1 MSLLEAVRLALAQ
14 IRVQKLKSF
23 FTLAGVTIGVMFL
36 IAVVSIV
43 EGMSRYV
50 ENDFIGRILGANTF
64 TLRRFP
70 WFGNNTTRDQWR
82 EWQKRPR
89 FYQKDV
95 RAIAAVLPNGTRWA
109 VESQENLW
117 ATSSFA
123 RPRQV
128 DAHAVEGDYFTIKKY
143 DLSGGR
149 AFTQQEVE
157 LGAPV
162 VVIGDEVAKFFFPG
176 LNAVGHELRIGGIPY
191 QVIGVIEHQGSLFG
205 ISLDKLVIA
214 PFSSPMHRLT
224 NPRGDI
230 DGLMVQSASEL
241 LMNESMEQVREFLRG
256 FRHLRPVEPDNFAM
270 ETSATAL
277 IQFEKTR
284 SVMTKVGTALP
295 MIGLIVGGMVIMNIM
310 LVAVADRTRYLDR
323 ERPRLEV
330 SVPSRGGGT
339 LVDRCRHAAWTNCR
353 HRFRRLSGTSRR
365 IARSHRSATSGV
377 KAHANHESD
386 CARAR
391 GRLARD
397 RIDAGEQGARVL
409 DDHGRRG
416 RGVRRRRAVVGRTRH
431 QRELRARRRSGGT
444 DLVLHLSAGNRG
456 VSGV

>member
-1 MSLLEAVRLALAQ
+1 MPLFEAVRLALAQ

-70 WFGNNTTRDQWR
+70 WFGNNTTREEWR
-82 EWQKRPR
+82 EWQRRPR

-95 RAIAAVLPNGTRWA
+95 RAITAVLPNGTRWA

-117 ATSSFA
+117 ATSPFA

-128 DAHAVEGDYFTIKKY
+128 DAHAVEGDYFVIKKY
-143 DLSGGR
+143 DLSNGR
-149 AFTQQEVE
+149 TFSQQEVD

-191 QVIGVIEHQGSLFG
+191 QVIGIIEHQGSLFG
-205 ISLDKLVIA
+205 ISLDKMVIA
-214 PFSSPMHRLT
+214 PFSSAMHRLT

-241 LMNESMEQVREFLRG
+241 LMNDSIEQVREFLRG
-256 FRHLRPVEPDNFAM
+256 FRHLRPAERDNFAM

-284 SVMTKVGTALP
+284 SVMTKIGTALP

-310 LVAVADRTRYLDR
+310 LVAVAERTREIGIRKSL
-323 ERPRLEV
+323 
-330 SVPSRGGGT
+330 G
-339 LVDRCRHAAWTNCR
+339 
-353 HRFRRLSGTSRR
+353 
-365 IARSHRSATSGV
+365 
-377 KAHANHESD
+377 
-386 CARAR
+386 
-391 GRLARD
+391 
-397 RIDAGEQGARVL
+397 
-409 DDHGRRG
+409 
-416 RGVRRRRAVVGRTRH
+416 
-431 QRELRARRRSGGT
+431 ARRRDILGQF
-444 DLVLHLSAGNRG
+444 LVEAATLSTLGAVIGIVLG
-456 VSGV
+456 ISIAKGLAWKFPFLPAAVAPWSLVAATLLGLVVGIVSGVYPAHRASVLDPIEALRQE